1 RPGFVARASSVRQT
15 PPPAAPTQRR
25 QLPGTQ
31 VGAMTRA
38 GLRVA
43 VVSVLPVNAST
54 PGSIAFCSAPYGCQW
69 LLPCGSPWA
78 AILLKVFLAFCT
90 IRGGI
95 TFAGYVRAADLYAS
109 YPPTGPSLGIVRAL
123 LSTASGSPA
132 ILPLASRSCET
143 WLDGLPTE
151 TSLSAPATKAS
162 AAAADINVTALDVR
176 TKQKTRFRT
185 GNFFVRVARNFAGL
199 K

>member
-1 RPGFVARASSVRQT
+1 MPTPASQPELHRFASPVPRYSVLPLESLGSAVSAPTEFCPIPPVRYVQLGSAATASSVRQT

-25 QLPGTQ
+25 QLPGTH
-31 VGAMTRA
+31 VGAMTRT

-54 PGSIAFCSAPYGCQW
+54 PGSIAFCSAPYACQW

-95 TFAGYVRAADLYAS
+95 TLAGYVRAADLYAS
-109 YPPTGPSLGIVRAL
+109 YPPTGPSLGIVR
-123 LSTASGSPA
+123 
-132 ILPLASRSCET
+132 
-143 WLDGLPTE
+143 
-151 TSLSAPATKAS
+151 
-162 AAAADINVTALDVR
+162 
-176 TKQKTRFRT
+176 
-185 GNFFVRVARNFAGL
+185 
-199 K
+199 

>member
-1 RPGFVARASSVRQT
+1 
-15 PPPAAPTQRR
+15 
-25 QLPGTQ
+25 
-31 VGAMTRA
+31 MTRT

-95 TFAGYVRAADLYAS
+95 TLAGYVRAADLYAS

-143 WLDGLPTE
+143 WLDGLLAVK
-151 TSLSAPATKAS
+151 SLSLPATKAI
-162 AAAADINVTALDVR
+162 AAAAVTSVPALAKR
-176 TKQKTRFRT
+176 TSEKKRFWLNER
-185 GNFFVRVARNFAGL
+185 GVFIRC
-199 K
+199 